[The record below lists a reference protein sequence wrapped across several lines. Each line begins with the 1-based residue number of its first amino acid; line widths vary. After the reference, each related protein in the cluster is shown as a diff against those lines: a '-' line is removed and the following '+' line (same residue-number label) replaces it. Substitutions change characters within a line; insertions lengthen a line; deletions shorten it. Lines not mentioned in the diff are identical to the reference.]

1 MGKTRKTGE
10 PQDAGEAQATGAAHD
25 AGEAQARSVAQD
37 SVAQDSGAQGSLAM
51 PLGARIHRL
60 QRIVAD
66 LEREDIE
73 LEDAMRL
80 FEEGVSHLRAAE
92 TLVAQTELRIER
104 LLEDSDGVRLDTVA
118 PEG

>member
-1 MGKTRKTGE
+1 MSDEDT
-10 PQDAGEAQATGAAHD
+10 D
-25 AGEAQARSVAQD
+25 
-37 SVAQDSGAQGSLAM
+37 AM

-80 FEEGVSHLRAAE
+80 FEEGVGHLRAAE
-92 TLVAQTELRIER
+92 TLLAKTELQIER
-104 LLEDSDGVRLDTVA
+104 LLEDGAAVRLDPLDRT
-118 PEG
+118 E

>member
-1 MGKTRKTGE
+1 M
-10 PQDAGEAQATGAAHD
+10 AATP
-25 AGEAQARSVAQD
+25 
-37 SVAQDSGAQGSLAM
+37 M

-66 LEREDIE
+66 LERQDIE

-80 FEEGVSHLRAAE
+80 FEEGVTHLRAAE

-104 LLEDSDGVRLDTVA
+104 LLETSSGVEVQQVDEPA
-118 PEG
+118 

>member
-1 MGKTRKTGE
+1 MSDPT
-10 PQDAGEAQATGAAHD
+10 AG
-25 AGEAQARSVAQD
+25 D
-37 SVAQDSGAQGSLAM
+37 SADM

-80 FEEGVSHLRAAE
+80 FEEGIAHLRAAE
-92 TLVAQTELRIER
+92 RLVAQTELRVER
-104 LLEDSDGVRLDTVA
+104 LLEESGGVRLEPAEDA
-118 PEG
+118 E

>member
-1 MGKTRKTGE
+1 MSE
-10 PQDAGEAQATGAAHD
+10 D
-25 AGEAQARSVAQD
+25 D
-37 SVAQDSGAQGSLAM
+37 STAM

-80 FEEGVSHLRAAE
+80 FEEGVAHLRAAD
-92 TLVAQTELRIER
+92 TLLSRTELQIER
-104 LLEDSDGVRLDTVA
+104 LLEDGNTVPLDTVDRA
-118 PEG
+118 E

>member
-1 MGKTRKTGE
+1 MSE
-10 PQDAGEAQATGAAHD
+10 D
-25 AGEAQARSVAQD
+25 D
-37 SVAQDSGAQGSLAM
+37 STTM

-80 FEEGVSHLRAAE
+80 FEEGVAHLRAAD
-92 TLVAQTELRIER
+92 TLLARTELQIER
-104 LLEDSDGVRLDTVA
+104 LLEDGNTVPLDTVDRT
-118 PEG
+118 E

>member
-1 MGKTRKTGE
+1 MTAENDRDE
-10 PQDAGEAQATGAAHD
+10 
-25 AGEAQARSVAQD
+25 
-37 SVAQDSGAQGSLAM
+37 M

-80 FEEGVSHLRAAE
+80 FEEGVTHLRAAE
-92 TLVAQTELRIER
+92 SLVARTELRIER
-104 LLEDSDGVRLDTVA
+104 LLDGRDGVEVEPITDEA
-118 PEG
+118 